1 MVEKFD
7 VINKSLASVV
17 LKKNLSLDSTHNLT
31 VAQVST
37 GFLSGGQGGGDAENS
52 ILHVN
57 QFKFYKSINDTINGK
72 LCLCENSPR
81 FHQFVSNKS
90 SKIKISRG
98 SIPPDPLLCH
108 MLCT

>member
-1 MVEKFD
+1 MVKKFD
-7 VINKSLASVV
+7 VINKSLASVL

-37 GFLSGGQGGGDAENS
+37 GFLSGGQGGDAENS

-81 FHQFVSNKS
+81 FHQIASKESVSESVAKRRAF
-90 SKIKISRG
+90 KCK
-98 SIPPDPLLCH
+98 
-108 MLCT
+108 